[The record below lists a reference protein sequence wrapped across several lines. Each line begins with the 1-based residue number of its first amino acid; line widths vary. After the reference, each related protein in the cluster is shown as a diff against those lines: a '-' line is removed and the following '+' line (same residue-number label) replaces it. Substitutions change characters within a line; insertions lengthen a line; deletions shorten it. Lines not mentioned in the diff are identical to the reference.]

1 MTEMQGISKFSDLA
15 LAWES
20 YERLTFD
27 KWIIDVS
34 DCFYKN
40 GLNLKIASNF
50 LGVQPAEL
58 QAVLKLAELED
69 EDLQLLADLKPPN
82 TTWFSLASASTDG
95 LKEAIRAL
103 KSEQTEKSPFI
114 IVNEAIRIVEGP
126 SKYERIASLRSE
138 VFEHA
143 AKKAKTYGLL
153 TERDIKAL
161 KGWKTRIKTGKTL
174 TPAQMSYADGLL
186 RSLVDGGAIARN
198 SKDKDVDICNEI
210 LDSLGYE

>member
-1 MTEMQGISKFSDLA
+1 MTD
-15 LAWES
+15 
-20 YERLTFD
+20 
-27 KWIIDVS
+27 
-34 DCFYKN
+34 
-40 GLNLKIASNF
+40 
-50 LGVQPAEL
+50 
-58 QAVLKLAELED
+58 
-69 EDLQLLADLKPPN
+69 
-82 TTWFSLASASTDG
+82 
-95 LKEAIRAL
+95 
-103 KSEQTEKSPFI
+103 
-114 IVNEAIRIVEGP
+114 P

-198 SKDKDVDICNEI
+198 SKDKDIDICNEI